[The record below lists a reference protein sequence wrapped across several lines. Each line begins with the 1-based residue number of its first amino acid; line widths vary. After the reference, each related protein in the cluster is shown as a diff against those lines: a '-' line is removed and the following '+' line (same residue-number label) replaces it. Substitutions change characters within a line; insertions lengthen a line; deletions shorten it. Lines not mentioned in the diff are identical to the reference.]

1 MMPEVRGSTLK
12 RISLASMMLA
22 VVMISMTAY
31 FVRVGIDLGR
41 RGFSLG
47 EIATVIGETVAV
59 DAVAAGAVIWYLRR
73 RRSAS
78 QTSPGVPPSPNS
90 R

>member
-41 RGFSLG
+41 RGFSLA

>member
-1 MMPEVRGSTLK
+1 
-12 RISLASMMLA
+12 MMLA
-22 VVMISMTAY
+22 VVAISMMTY

-73 RRSAS
+73 SRSAS

-90 R
+90 RRCSSLTS